1 MITKKFSMYGLLA
14 ILVLILLVSFGSAK
28 AAAPPIKIGYIAPF
42 TGAFAGM
49 GGDMRDTWL
58 LYLDQI
64 GHKVAGREI
73 QLILEDEQM
82 KPEVGLTKVRK
93 LVEKDNVHILAGIF
107 SSGVAYAIR
116 DYVHRSKVP
125 LMLCNAGADDL
136 TKEKRSPYIF
146 RSSYAN
152 TQDNPWLGEY
162 IYHDLGKRK
171 LVIMGQDYPAG
182 WEWCGSL
189 AYGFI
194 MSGGKVLQEQYTAL
208 GTSDFAPYL
217 TAFNREADVVYG
229 FYAGAEAVRF
239 QTQFSEYGLKGK
251 VTYTGGMNSFDNY
264 VLSQVG
270 DRAVGAIGSGTKGD
284 SNHPTYKAYAKA
296 FKEKFGHEP
305 NTFGDGSYIGA
316 QLTMEALRKVNGNI
330 EDKEGFLK
338 ALRGIKLPDT
348 GWGPVSFDE
357 YQNIVHDVRI
367 LKAVKEGDGYNIEII
382 HVYPQKNQFWRYTAE
397 EWFKKVPNMMKMKGK
412 WSEYRPEK

>member
-1 MITKKFSMYGLLA
+1 MHYKR
-14 ILVLILLVSFGSAK
+14 ILVLGLMAICAFKLLGIADVSAQAK
-28 AAAPPIKIGYIAPF
+28 PIKIGFIAPF
-42 TGAFAGM
+42 TGQFAGM

-58 LYLDQI
+58 LYLDKI
-64 GHKVAGREI
+64 GHKVSGRNIE
-73 QLILEDEQM
+73 LILEDTQM
-82 KPEVGLTKVRK
+82 KPDVGLTKVRK
-93 LVEKDNVHILAGIF
+93 LIEKDKVDILAGVF

-125 LMLCNAGADDL
+125 LMICNAGADDL

-146 RSSYAN
+146 RSSFAN

-162 IYHDLGKRK
+162 LYHNLGLRK
-171 LVIMGQDYPAG
+171 LVLMGQDYAAG

-189 AYGFI
+189 AFGFI
-194 MSGGKVLQEQYTAL
+194 NSGGQVVQEFYTAL

-217 TAFNREADVVYG
+217 TAFNRDADVVYG
-229 FYAGAEAVRF
+229 FYSGSEAVRF

-251 VTYTGGMNSFDNY
+251 VTYTGGINSFDNY

-270 DRAVGAIGSGTKGD
+270 DRALGAIGQGVKGD
-284 SNHPTYKAYAKA
+284 SNHPDYKAYAKS

-305 NTFGDGSYIGA
+305 NTFGDASYLGA

-330 EDKEGFLK
+330 EDKEGFLT

-348 GWGPVSFDE
+348 GWGVLSFDE
-357 YQNIVHDVRI
+357 YQNVVHDVRI
-367 LKAVKEGDGYNIEII
+367 LKAVRDGQGYKIDII
-382 HVYPQKNQFWRYTAE
+382 HTYPQKNQFWRYTPE
-397 EWFKKVPNMMKMKGK
+397 EWFKKVPNMMKMKGT
-412 WSEYRPEK
+412 WSEYRPQK

>member
-1 MITKKFSMYGLLA
+1 
-14 ILVLILLVSFGSAK
+14 
-28 AAAPPIKIGYIAPF
+28 
-42 TGAFAGM
+42 
-49 GGDMRDTWL
+49 MRDTWL

-64 GHKVAGREI
+64 GYKVAGREI

-162 IYHDLGKRK
+162 IYHNLGKRK
-171 LVIMGQDYPAG
+171 LVILGQDYPAG

-270 DRAVGAIGSGTKGD
+270 DRAVGAIGSGIKGD
-284 SNHPTYKAYAKA
+284 SNHPTYKAYAKV

-305 NTFGDGSYIGA
+305 NTFGDASYIGA

-338 ALRGIKLPDT
+338 TLRDIKLPDT
-348 GWGPVSFDE
+348 GWGPVSLDE

-382 HVYPQKNQFWRYTAE
+382 HAYPQKNQFWRYTAE
-397 EWFKKVPNMMKMKGK
+397 EWFKKVPSMSKMKGK